1 MSYILDALKKSD
13 QQRQRGATPTLQAA
27 QVTVAAPKRPML
39 IYYGL
44 LAAVLLFTGII
55 IGWLR
60 PWQPE
65 QSPFGSE
72 PIAGESPIAI
82 SQQAPTTPLTAPQ
95 DMPGNTT
102 QEFPEPNLTRAGLA
116 VPVAATMKPNN
127 TAPDSATT
135 SSSGIP
141 GSATPGA
148 AAPIP
153 DKSMPDKSMRKS
165 ASIAT
170 VAQEQ
175 KAIPMDELPLQIQRE
190 IPAMTVQLHAYS
202 SAPSERLVSINS
214 IRLREGGSLM
224 LGLRLE
230 QITPDGMIFS
240 YKGYRFQHGIR

>member
-27 QVTVAAPKRPML
+27 QVTVAEPKHPML

-44 LAAVLLFTGII
+44 LAAVLLGAGIM
-55 IGWLR
+55 IGWLH

-65 QSPFGSE
+65 QPLLAPTPLGTE
-72 PIAGESPIAI
+72 PIA
-82 SQQAPTTPLTAPQ
+82 APAPLTAPPE
-95 DMPGNTT
+95 MPGETA
-102 QEFPEPNLTRAGLA
+102 QEFPAPNLARAGQA
-116 VPVAATMKPNN
+116 VPVTGAVMPSNPALVSSAPSAAV
-127 TAPDSATT
+127 
-135 SSSGIP
+135 
-141 GSATPGA
+141 
-148 AAPIP
+148 
-153 DKSMPDKSMRKS
+153 SMPDKSMPEKS
-165 ASIAT
+165 ASIAG

-175 KAIPMDELPLQIQRE
+175 KAIPMNELPLQIQQE

-202 SAPSERLVSINS
+202 SDPSERLVSINS

-240 YKGYRFQHGIR
+240 YKGYRFQRGIR

>member
-1 MSYILDALKKSD
+1 MSYILEALKKSD
-13 QQRQRGATPTLQAA
+13 QQRQRGATPTLQVA
-27 QVTVAAPKRPML
+27 QVTVAAPKRPMF

-44 LAAVLLFTGII
+44 LAAVLLGAGII

-65 QSPFGSE
+65 QPPFGTE
-72 PIAGESPIAI
+72 PIAAKSPISI
-82 SQQAPTTPLTAPQ
+82 SQQAAPAPLTAPPE
-95 DMPGNTT
+95 MPGKTA
-102 QEFPEPNLTRAGLA
+102 QEFPAPNLTRAGQP
-116 VPVAATMKPNN
+116 VPEAGAMKPNN
-127 TAPDSATT
+127 PALVN
-135 SSSGIP
+135 SG
-141 GSATPGA
+141 TPSA

-153 DKSMPDKSMRKS
+153 DKTMPDKFISGRS
-165 ASIAT
+165 ASLAD

-202 SAPSERLVSINS
+202 SVPSERLVSINS

>member
-13 QQRQRGATPTLQAA
+13 QQRQRGVTPTLQAA

-65 QSPFGSE
+65 QPPFGTE
-72 PIAGESPIAI
+72 PIAAESPIAI
-82 SQQAPTTPLTAPQ
+82 SQQAAPALLIAPPEMQ
-95 DMPGNTT
+95 SKTT
-102 QEFPEPNLTRAGLA
+102 QEFPSPNLTRAGQA
-116 VPVAATMKPNN
+116 VPVAAAMKPNN
-127 TAPDSATT
+127 TAPDSAATPK
-135 SSSGIP
+135 SG
-141 GSATPGA
+141 TPGA
-148 AAPIP
+148 TASIP
-153 DKSMPDKSMRKS
+153 DKSLPKS

-202 SAPSERLVSINS
+202 NIPSERLVSINS